1 MSGQIFQ
8 FITSA
13 FETYQDEVAIVFED
27 DSIHYADL
35 DRRVYELSERIK
47 ASIPRETIV
56 AVSCHRSIDTIVNLL
71 SVLAAGITYLP
82 IDFDLPVDRLQK
94 IVSEAGVNYFLPASP
109 TESHSAIGLSVI
121 PEDNADGRQ
130 EAVVS
135 DHAYVLFTSGSTG
148 VPKGVCMPHLALSNL
163 VEWQNK
169 NSKSGVGFRTLQF
182 AKLTF
187 DVSFQ
192 EIFCTLSTGGT
203 LCLVRP
209 DTLKD
214 PYLILQYIENQAINR
229 VFLPYIALQGL
240 ANAANSYTYYPSHL
254 SEVIT
259 AGEQL
264 KVNESIRNFFSGLS
278 DCTFFNQYGPTESHV
293 VTQFQLQGSPS
304 SWDEMPSIGLPI
316 QNTRVDLVNESG
328 QVISAPGEM
337 GELYLS
343 GSCLADGY
351 LNRKELTEE
360 RFSQFSGKTGASY
373 RVYKTGDLG
382 YYGSNGELF
391 FVGRKDDQVKINGFR
406 VELGE
411 VELAAFKITGVDECA
426 VVTDKYQDGQLYLNL
441 FYTSTGQIG
450 SDVLRRHLGK
460 VLPEYM
466 VPAKITLLEKIPKT
480 TSGKVDR
487 KRLSTSK
494 DSSLLVNK
502 KAELPQNGL
511 EAGLAKIWGGILPEV
526 EIAGHSNF
534 FDLGGSSILA
544 QKLSLQIRE
553 KLNVQFPVAQI
564 YQYPTIK
571 GQAAFLSKDEMTSF
585 QTAGLDAHPEQKK
598 VKDIAIIAF
607 SGRFPGANSASEFWE
622 MVREGREGI
631 SFFSNEELDPLLR
644 DLADDPDYIKARGI
658 VQDVDKF
665 DYDFFGMNPKTA
677 SIMDPQQR
685 LFMEICYETLEKA
698 GWIASRPGYKVG
710 VFAGTNN
717 NTYYTKNLL
726 FDHKLAEI
734 FGAIQVM
741 SLNEKDYVATRT
753 AYQFNLKGPAV
764 SVHSACSTSLLAVA
778 QAVESIR
785 SGQCAAALAGGSSVT
800 FPVWSGQRHE
810 EGSVFSKDG
819 HCRPFDTDASG
830 TMFSDG
836 AGVVLLKDLD
846 KAIEDGDEIYAVIK
860 GVGVTN
866 DGSDKA
872 SFSSPSIIGQADA
885 VRSALGNANIGP
897 DRIGYIEAHGTATP
911 IGDPIEVEAYKLAFG
926 TSYTRNSCAIGSVK
940 SNIGHL
946 TAASGI
952 AGLIKTIYALKEKTL
967 PASLGYEQPNPQIDF
982 ENSPFYVQAQTQPWE
997 SDRKRVAGVS
1007 SYGIGGTNVHV
1018 VMEEFVSP
1026 TPGKSAPEAG
1036 NNLVAYAAKS
1046 AKSLEE
1052 YAAKLLGFIGLNAHV
1067 GLGDFS
1073 VNLRKRYFNHGLSHV
1088 FSFTDLD
1095 ELKEKLKQAAGG
1107 DMPVISSKGEFNFP
1121 VFLFPGQGSQY
1132 IGMGQSLLATNEVY
1146 REAFERCCN
1155 EFNKYLLVPLQ
1166 SVVLGE
1172 SDVSISDTKF
1182 TQPALFTLSYALSKT
1197 LMAMGVW
1204 PSAFCGHSIGE
1215 YIAAHLAGVFSF
1227 EDAVRIVA
1235 LRGKLISELPT
1246 GNMLSIKAHVD
1257 VVNELLPDNLSMA
1270 VVNSPGLCVVSGE
1283 ADAIIAFKETV
1294 DNHSIPCQ
1302 IIPTSH
1308 AFHSH
1313 MMDGVLADF
1322 AAAVGSVE
1330 RHIPQIPIMSTQSG
1344 RWLTDSEAQSEEYW
1358 ITQIR
1363 NEVRFSDAFTAL
1375 TEELPQAYFIEVGPG
1390 NVLTGFA
1397 HQHSFGKNF
1406 PIAHTLNRKSSTG
1419 ELEYLMGQLG
1429 SLAAKGAQINLVSS
1443 HTAYKRLD
1451 LPTYAFDKKLCWFQE
1466 GSVANPEFARKN
1478 DNIIE
1483 PAEAEPA
1490 TVPTSEPYIMQST
1503 NHHSF
1508 VKLQRMLEDASG
1520 TEISENEIDSTF
1532 FELGLDSL
1540 VLTQLAFSIKKEFG
1554 VQLSF
1559 RQLNDSH
1566 NTPKAVLDC
1575 LDQQVPAAQA
1585 STAVQVNPSSVNL
1598 TEEIQLLQKQ
1608 LEAVAQQFANLQKP
1622 GPATSALARPDQIS
1636 MKPGNDEGLEES
1648 KKPFGAIA
1656 RIERKPDELSPTA
1669 LRFLRSFEKEYTG
1682 KTGSSKSYA
1691 QEYRQVM
1698 ADPRVVTG
1706 FKPAIKELVYPIVT
1720 SRSRGSRLTD
1730 IDGNEYLDWLN
1741 GFGSNMF
1748 GYSPDFIVEAIKE
1761 QLDKGYEI
1769 GPQHILAGEVA
1780 ELICKLTKN
1789 ERAAFCNT
1797 GSEAVLGAMRIARTV
1812 SSRPLIVSFTGSYH
1826 GVVDEALVRAT
1837 KSGKTFPAAPGILSE
1852 NVQQVIVLEYGSG
1865 EALRIIQERAHEIAG
1880 VLVEPVQSRRPEFVP
1895 VTFLKELRK
1904 LTASLDIC
1912 LIFDEVITGFRAFP
1926 GGVQEGFGITADLAT
1941 YGKVVGGGMPIGVIG
1956 GKSKWM
1962 DALDGGYWQYGD
1974 GSVPPA
1980 GVTYFAGTFVRHPL
1994 ALAAA
1999 KASLMELDRKGPA
2012 FQDGL
2017 SSLASTLVT
2026 GMNEI
2031 FRKYNVAYYAVN
2043 YRSLWKIKTKNE
2055 FPYWEL
2061 LFTMLRNEGIHIWEN
2076 FPCFVTAAHVENDI
2090 GHTIQLLEKV
2100 LISLIEHELVEGD
2113 LPNRDTT
2120 FMDIHNP
2127 PFAGAKIGL
2136 DEDGNPCWIKDSPY
2150 CK

>member
-8 FITSA
+8 LLTPA
-13 FETYQDEVAIVFED
+13 FETYKDEVAIVCED
-27 DSIHYADL
+27 DFIHYADL
-35 DRRVYELSERIK
+35 GRRVHELSERLK
-47 ASIPRETIV
+47 ANIPTETIV
-56 AVSCHRSIDTIVNLL
+56 AISCHRSIDTIVNLL
-71 SVLAAGITYLP
+71 SVLAAGKTYLP
-82 IDFDLPVDRLQK
+82 IDFDLPKDRLQK
-94 IVSEAGVNYFLPASP
+94 IVSEAGVKYFLPGSP
-109 TESHSAIGLSVI
+109 LESYGTIGLRILEGTSD
-121 PEDNADGRQ
+121 ERH

-135 DHAYVLFTSGSTG
+135 AHAYVLFTSGSTG
-148 VPKGVCMPHLALSNL
+148 IPKGVCMPHLALSNL
-163 VEWQNK
+163 VGWQNK
-169 NSKSGVGFRTLQF
+169 NSHAGVGHRTLQF

-192 EIFCTLSTGGT
+192 EIFCTLSSGGT
-203 LCLVRP
+203 LCLVQAE
-209 DTLKD
+209 TLKD
-214 PYLILQYIENQAINR
+214 SYLLLQYIENQAINR
-229 VFLPYIALQGL
+229 LFLPFIALQGL
-240 ANAANSYTYYPSHL
+240 ANAANSYNYYPSHL

-264 KVNESIRNFFSGLS
+264 KVNESIRKFFSGLP
-278 DCTFFNQYGPTESHV
+278 DCAFFNQYGPTESHV
-293 VTQFQLQGSPS
+293 VTQLKLQGSPS
-304 SWDEMPSIGLPI
+304 NWDELPSIGLPI
-316 QNTRVDLVNESG
+316 ENTRVDLVNESG
-328 QVISAPGEM
+328 HVISAPGEM

-351 LNRKELTEE
+351 LNREELTEE
-360 RFSQFSGKTGASY
+360 KFVWFSDKAGEPY

-382 YYGSNGELF
+382 YYGPNGELF

-411 VELAAFKITGVDECA
+411 IELAAFKITGVDECA
-426 VVTDKYQDGQLYLNL
+426 VVTDKYQDGQLYLKL
-441 FYTSTGQIG
+441 FYTSTEQIG
-450 SDVLRRHLGK
+450 SDVLRKHLAQE
-460 VLPEYM
+460 LPEYM
-466 VPAKITLLEKIPKT
+466 LPARITLLEKMAKT

-487 KRLSTSK
+487 KLLSTSN
-494 DSSLLVNK
+494 DSSLILNRK
-502 KAELPQNGL
+502 TELPQTGL
-511 EAGLAKIWGGILPEV
+511 EAGLAKIWAEILPEV
-526 EIAGHSNF
+526 EISRDSNF

-553 KLNVQFPVAQI
+553 KLSVQFPVAQI

-571 GQAAFLSKDEMTSF
+571 SQACYLSKDELTSF
-585 QTAGLDAHPEQKK
+585 QTAGLDVQLEQKK

-607 SGRFPGANSASEFWE
+607 SGKFPGANSASEFWD
-622 MVREGREGI
+622 MIREGREGI
-631 SFFSNEELDPLLR
+631 TFFSNEELDPLLR
-644 DLADDPDYIKARGI
+644 DVAGDPDYIKARGI
-658 VQDVDKF
+658 IQDVDKF
-665 DYDFFGMNPKTA
+665 DDNFFGLNPKIA

-698 GWIASRPGYKVG
+698 GWIASRPAYKVG

-726 FDHKLAEI
+726 FDPKLADV

-741 SLNEKDYVATRT
+741 SLNEKDYVASRT

-785 SGQCAAALAGGSSVT
+785 SGQCTAALAGGSSVT
-800 FPVWSGQRHE
+800 FPVRSGQRHE
-810 EGSVFSKDG
+810 EGSVFSSDG
-819 HCRPFDTDASG
+819 HCRPFDADASG

-836 AGVVLLKDLD
+836 AGVVLLKDLE

-885 VRSALGNANIGP
+885 VRSALKNANISP
-897 DRIGYIEAHGTATP
+897 DKIGYIEAHGTATP

-926 TSYTRNSCAIGSVK
+926 SSFIKNSCAIGSVK

-967 PASLGYEQPNPQIDF
+967 PASLGYKRPNPQIDF

-997 SDRKRVAGVS
+997 SDKKRVAGVS

-1018 VMEEFVSP
+1018 VLEEYVSSP
-1026 TPGKSAPEAG
+1026 YRKSAPETG
-1036 NNLVAYAAKS
+1036 NKLVVYS
-1046 AKSLEE
+1046 AKSEKSLEA
-1052 YAAKLLGFIGLNAHV
+1052 YAAKLLGFIESNADV

-1088 FSFTDLD
+1088 FSFTNLDDL
-1095 ELKEKLKQAAGG
+1095 KVKLRQSATG
-1107 DMPVISSKGEFNFP
+1107 DMPVTTSNGEFNFP
-1121 VFLFPGQGSQY
+1121 VFMFPGQGSQY
-1132 IGMGQSLLATNEVY
+1132 RGMGQSLFATNEVY

-1166 SVVLGE
+1166 SVILGE
-1172 SDVSISDTKF
+1172 VDESISDTKF
-1182 TQPALFTLSYALSKT
+1182 TQPALFAVSYALSKT
-1197 LMAMGVW
+1197 LMAMGVR

-1215 YIAAHLAGVFSF
+1215 YIAAHLAGVFSL
-1227 EDAVRIVA
+1227 EDAVKVVA
-1235 LRGKLISELPT
+1235 FRGKLISELPA
-1246 GNMLSIKAHVD
+1246 GNMLSIKAQVD
-1257 VVNELLPDNLSMA
+1257 IVKELLPEGLSIA
-1270 VVNSPGLCVVSGE
+1270 VVNSPDLCVVSGE
-1283 ADAIIAFKETV
+1283 VDAIMGFKEII

-1302 IIPTSH
+1302 IVPTSH

-1313 MMDGVLADF
+1313 MMDDVLADF
-1322 AAAVGSVE
+1322 AAVVGSVD
-1330 RHIPQIPIMSTQSG
+1330 RHIPQIPIMSTQTG
-1344 RWLTDSEAQSEEYW
+1344 KWLTDTEAQSEEYW
-1358 ITQIR
+1358 IAQIR
-1363 NEVRFSDAFTAL
+1363 NEVRFSAAFVAL

-1390 NVLTGFA
+1390 NVLNSLA
-1397 HQHSFGKNF
+1397 LQHSFGKNF
-1406 PIAHTLNRKSSTG
+1406 PIAHTLNRKSSTN
-1419 ELEYLMGQLG
+1419 ELEYLMKQLG
-1429 SLAAKGAQINLVSS
+1429 SLAAKGAQLSLLSN
-1443 HTAYKRLD
+1443 HTTYKRLD
-1451 LPTYAFDKKLCWFQE
+1451 LPTYAFDKKLCWSQE
-1466 GSVANPEFARKN
+1466 GSEINPEFARKN
-1478 DNIIE
+1478 DHITQHAI
-1483 PAEAEPA
+1483 A
-1490 TVPTSEPYIMQST
+1490 PTSERYTMQL
-1503 NHHSF
+1503 NNYQDF
-1508 VKLQRMLEDASG
+1508 LKLQRMLEDASG
-1520 TEISENEIDSTF
+1520 IEVSENEINTTF

-1540 VLTQLAFSIKKEFG
+1540 ILTQLAFSIKKEFD

-1566 NTPKAVLDC
+1566 NTPKAVLDY
-1575 LDQQVPAAQA
+1575 LDEQA
-1585 STAVQVNPSSVNL
+1585 SGTQAPTAVQVNPSSVSSADA
-1598 TEEIQLLQKQ
+1598 IQLLQKQ
-1608 LEAVAQQFANLQKP
+1608 LEAITQQFAILQKP
-1622 GPATSALARPDQIS
+1622 NQAIPAVSKPTQLAV
-1636 MKPGNDEGLEES
+1636 KLGNDEALEEL

-1656 RIERKPDELSPTA
+1656 RIERQSNELSPTA
-1669 LRFLRSFEKEYTG
+1669 LGFLNSFENEYTV
-1682 KTGSSKSYA
+1682 KTRSSKSYA
-1691 QEYRQVM
+1691 QEHRQMM

-1720 SRSRGSRLTD
+1720 SQSKGSRLTD

-1748 GYSPDFIVEAIKE
+1748 GYSPGFIIEAVKD
-1761 QLDKGYEI
+1761 QLDRGYEI
-1769 GPQHILAGEVA
+1769 GPQHILAGEVTK
-1780 ELICKLTKN
+1780 LICKLTKN
-1789 ERAAFCNT
+1789 ERVAFCNT

-1812 SSRPLIVSFTGSYH
+1812 SSKPFIVSFSGSYH

-1852 NVQQVIVLEYGSG
+1852 NVQQMIVLEYGSD
-1865 EALRIIQERAHEIAG
+1865 EALRVIQERAHEIAG

-1895 VTFLKELRK
+1895 VEFLKELRK

-1974 GSVPPA
+1974 DSVPPA

-1999 KASLMELDRKGPA
+1999 KASLIELERKGPA
-2012 FQDGL
+2012 FQDNL
-2017 SSLASTLVT
+2017 SSLTSALVA
-2026 GMNEI
+2026 GMNEV
-2031 FRKYNVAYYAVN
+2031 FEKYNVAYYAVN

-2090 GHTIQLLEKV
+2090 KYTIQRLEKV
-2100 LISLIEHELVEGD
+2100 LISLIENELVEGD
-2113 LPNRDTT
+2113 LPNPDST

-2136 DEDGNPCWIKDSPY
+2136 DEDGNPCWIKDSSFL
-2150 CK
+2150 